1 MSLLDKE
8 LQKEIGQ
15 LREENRDI
23 TGKYTYM
30 LNSCLDTE
38 FFKKIFTMTTVYT

>member
-23 TGKYTYM
+23 TGKYTYKM

-38 FFKKIFTMTTVYT
+38 FF